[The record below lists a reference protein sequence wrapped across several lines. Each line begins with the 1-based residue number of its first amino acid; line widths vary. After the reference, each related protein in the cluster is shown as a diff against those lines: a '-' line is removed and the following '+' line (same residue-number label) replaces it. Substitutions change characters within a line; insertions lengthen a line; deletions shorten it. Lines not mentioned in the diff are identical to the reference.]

1 MTPITFLP
9 LGFGSIYL
17 SVRPRLSEDDEEDR
31 GGLKKWYNSKERTD
45 KDKTKSDDEESEGSK
60 DEGRKEEIKKGIKET
75 KQVAVFTAVRAVYC
89 QQTKSEPITSGMSAS
104 VTAYGGERKR
114 ETERERER
122 EREKERERERKR
134 ERERALKAA
143 ERIATVLSALL
154 VPQHWKVIQ
163 DFLHICKISQ
173 ACKENHSQSQ
183 SRRDSDINCY
193 QDKT

>member
-60 DEGRKEEIKKGIKET
+60 DEGRKEIKKGIKET

-104 VTAYGGERKR
+104 VTAYGWERNR